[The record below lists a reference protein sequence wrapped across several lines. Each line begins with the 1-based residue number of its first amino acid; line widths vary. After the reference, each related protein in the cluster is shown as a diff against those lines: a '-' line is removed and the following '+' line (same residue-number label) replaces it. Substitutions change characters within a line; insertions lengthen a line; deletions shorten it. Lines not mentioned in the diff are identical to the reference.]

1 MNKINQNTQGE
12 SDKKTENYQKSRKS
26 PKMTKIPPKS
36 PKMTNFSGFSFWQV
50 WKFKRLSH
58 SVFVN
63 SEKSRNR
70 LFWSPLEN
78 PDVQKLINF
87 LDRFWR
93 FSGKTPKLKK
103 PSYPRDVIL
112 EPRGSPEGVQKKG
125 PKKGPKKGSPQIQ
138 GGPKTVKNGKFWK
151 FQRLSHSVSVQ
162 KNQKKRT
169 KSPGGLIGKIDFG
182 GSKMGSKPGFWPL
195 LDPLLDPLFDH
206 FCNHPIFSAF
216 SLMIMDQ
223 IWLNHLQTLQKGSKN
238 LDFGYPGI
246 SRDPEISGFWG
257 TENPVSDPFWDPFLD
272 HSGPHVSKYAPNWA
286 VYWRKPLHTSSLEPP
301 KGVLPNSE
309 VLPRKTPKKG
319 SFLIK
324 NRQKPKMVK
333 RLSDRIFFALEENP
347 RS

>member
-1 MNKINQNTQGE
+1 
-12 SDKKTENYQKSRKS
+12 
-26 PKMTKIPPKS
+26 MTKIPPKS

-182 GSKMGSKPGFWPL
+182 GSKMG
-195 LDPLLDPLFDH
+195 
-206 FCNHPIFSAF
+206 
-216 SLMIMDQ
+216 
-223 IWLNHLQTLQKGSKN
+223 
-238 LDFGYPGI
+238 FG
-246 SRDPEISGFWG
+246 
-257 TENPVSDPFWDPFLD
+257 V
-272 HSGPHVSKYAPNWA
+272 
-286 VYWRKPLHTSSLEPP
+286 PP
-301 KGVLPNSE
+301 KGV
-309 VLPRKTPKKG
+309 KTAKNGKKPDIWSKIHKESPINMG
-319 SFLIK
+319 WLQKSKKVK
-324 NRQKPKMVK
+324 N
-333 RLSDRIFFALEENP
+333 E
-347 RS
+347 